1 MEKLTARELELAN
14 LVAAG
19 FSNQQIARILVIC
32 RQIIKNHVQ
41 NIYKKLQVENRVQ
54 LCLYLTGEN
63 VQDLQLCAVRNRTS
77 FRHLLLL
84 RGNNRGT
91 FRVSEGS

>member
-1 MEKLTARELELAN
+1 
-14 LVAAG
+14 
-19 FSNQQIARILVIC
+19 
-32 RQIIKNHVQ
+32 
-41 NIYKKLQVENRVQ
+41 
-54 LCLYLTGEN
+54 LYLTGEN